1 MQLTRKVR
9 IYPSKEQ
16 EDTLSVLSDGCRLIY
31 NFALAERKERYATE
45 GKGISYIDQQ
55 NRLPEIKEQYPEY
68 KQVISKVLQM
78 VLRTLDGS
86 YKSFFALIK
95 QDPDARPPGF
105 RGMKYFFTMKYNQ
118 SEFKVND
125 EEVQLSHQV
134 EGGAKLVFPIKT
146 YAKFTDVKQVDL
158 H

>member
-16 EDTLSVLSDGCRLIY
+16 EDTLSVLSDRCRLIY

-68 KQVISKVLQM
+68 KQVNSKVLQM
-78 VLRTLDGS
+78 VLRTFRRELQIVLCINKRT
-86 YKSFFALIK
+86 KSGCK
-95 QDPDARPPGF
+95 TTGF
-105 RGMKYFFTMKYNQ
+105 
-118 SEFKVND
+118 
-125 EEVQLSHQV
+125 
-134 EGGAKLVFPIKT
+134 
-146 YAKFTDVKQVDL
+146 
-158 H
+158 